1 MIEIKRALISV
12 SDKTGIVELAKEL
25 KKFGVEIISTGGT
38 AKKLRSAGIKV
49 KDIAKITGFPELL
62 DGRVKTL
69 HPKIFAGLLAC
80 RDKTKH
86 LQQLKKQN
94 IGLIDMVVVNLYPF
108 AETVKKKGVKEE
120 EIIENIDIGGPSLL
134 RAAAK
139 NFQDVVI
146 ITSPVKYREIIKELK
161 ENNGRIKKE
170 SSKRLAIEVFELTN
184 RYDYLIAQY
193 LKETTLK
200 EEFPEAKEIF
210 LEKIQDLRYGEN
222 PHQNAALYRERET
235 LEKYPLTQAKK
246 LQGKELS
253 FNNFLDLEAALSIVK
268 EFKEPAAVVIKHT
281 NPTGVALGRNVS
293 EAYKKAYKTDPVS
306 AFGSVVAINR
316 KAEKSFA
323 QQVKGRF
330 VEAII
335 APDFEKDALK
345 ILAKKK
351 NLRLLQ
357 LKIQNDKVIASRRR
371 SNLEIATSSATKSR
385 LLAMTPNPNS
395 YDYRRISG
403 GLLIQ
408 GKDNQLFAGRLK
420 VVTGRKPTKKE
431 SEDLKFAWAVAKHV
445 KSNSIVLVKNKAT
458 IGVGAGQM
466 SRVDSSEIALRKAEK
481 SNLNVKG
488 TVAASDAF
496 FPFPDGVELLAEKG
510 VKVIIQP
517 GGSIK
522 DKEVIAAAD
531 KNKIAMVFTGIR
543 HFRH

>member
-1 MIEIKRALISV
+1 MIEIKRVLISV
-12 SDKTGIVELAKEL
+12 SDKTGVVELAKEL

-86 LQQLKKQN
+86 LRQLKKQN

-108 AETVKKKGVKEE
+108 AETVKRKGVKEE

-146 ITSPVKYREIIKELK
+146 ITSPAKYREIIKELK
-161 ENNGRIKKE
+161 ANNGKIKKE
-170 SSKRLAIEVFELTN
+170 TSRRLAIEVFQLTN

-193 LKETTLK
+193 LKETTLE

-222 PHQNAALYRERET
+222 PHQNAALYREKGF
-235 LEKYPLTQAKK
+235 LGKDFLTEAKK

-293 EAYKKAYKTDPVS
+293 EAYKKAYRTDPVS

-316 KAEKSFA
+316 KADRSFA
-323 QQVKGRF
+323 QQIKNRF

-335 APDFEKDALK
+335 APDFDKESLK

-357 LKIQNDKVIASRRR
+357 LSALNFQLSTKV
-371 SNLEIATSSATKSR
+371 
-385 LLAMTPNPNS
+385 

-408 GKDNQLFAGRLK
+408 GKDNQLFKGRLK
-420 VVTGRKPTKKE
+420 VVTKRKPTKKE
-431 SEDLKFAWAVAKHV
+431 IDDLKFAWAVAKHI
-445 KSNSIVLVKNKAT
+445 KSNAIVLVKNKAT

-481 SNLNVKG
+481 SNLTVKG

-496 FPFPDGVELLAEKG
+496 FPFPDGVELLAKKG
-510 VKVIIQP
+510 VRAIIQP

-522 DKEVIAAAD
+522 DKEVIVAAD

-543 HFRH
+543 HFKH

>member
-1 MIEIKRALISV
+1 MIKIKRALISV

-25 KKFGVEIISTGGT
+25 KKYGVEIISTGGT
-38 AKKLRSAGIKV
+38 AKKLRSVGMKV

-94 IGLIDMVVVNLYPF
+94 IGLIDLVVVNLYPF
-108 AETVKKKGVKEE
+108 AETLKKKGVKEE

-139 NFQDVVI
+139 NFQDVAI
-146 ITSPVKYREIIKELK
+146 ITSPVQYREIIGELK
-161 ENNGRIKKE
+161 ANNGRIKKE
-170 SSKRLAIEVFELTN
+170 TSRKLEIEVFELTK

-193 LKETTLK
+193 LKETTLE
-200 EEFPEAKEIF
+200 EEFPESKEIF

-235 LEKYPLTQAKK
+235 LEKHPLTNAKK

-253 FNNFLDLEAALSIVK
+253 FNNFLDLEAALGIVK

-293 EAYKKAYKTDPVS
+293 EAYRNAYRTDPVS

-316 KAEKSFA
+316 KADKSFA
-323 QQVKGRF
+323 QQIKTRF

-357 LKIQNDKVIASRRR
+357 LSTLNFKLS
-371 SNLEIATSSATKSR
+371 TK
-385 LLAMTPNPNS
+385 T

-403 GLLIQ
+403 GFLIQ
-408 GKDNQLFAGRLK
+408 GKDNQLFKGRLR
-420 VVTGRKPTKKE
+420 VVSKRKPTKKE
-431 SEDLKFAWAVAKHV
+431 TDDLKFAWAVAKHI
-445 KSNSIVLVKNKAT
+445 KSNAIVLVKNKAT

-466 SRVDSSEIALRKAEK
+466 SRVDSSELALRKAEK
-481 SNLNVKG
+481 SNLTVKG
-488 TVAASDAF
+488 AVAASDAF
-496 FPFPDGVELLAEKG
+496 FPFPDGVELLAKKG
-510 VKVIIQP
+510 VRAIIQP

>member
-12 SDKTGIVELAKEL
+12 SDKTGIGELAKEL
-25 KKFGVEIISTGGT
+25 KKYGAEIISTGGT

-80 RDKTKH
+80 RNKPEH

-108 AETVKKKGVKEE
+108 AETLKKKGVKEE

-146 ITSPVKYREIIKELK
+146 ITSPVQYREIIKELK
-161 ENNGRIKKE
+161 ANNGKIKKE
-170 SSKRLAIEVFELTN
+170 TSRRLAIDVFQLTSWYN
-184 RYDYLIAQY
+184 HLIAQY

-200 EEFPEAKEIF
+200 EEFPESKEIF

-222 PHQNAALYRERET
+222 PHQNAALYREKGGSERFV
-235 LEKYPLTQAKK
+235 PLTEAKK

-268 EFKEPAAVVIKHT
+268 EFKEPAAVVIKHS
-281 NPTGVALGRNVS
+281 NPTGVALGRNIS
-293 EAYKKAYKTDPVS
+293 EAYRKAYKTDPVS

-316 KAEKSFA
+316 KGDKSFA
-323 QQVKGRF
+323 QQIKTRF

-335 APDFEKDALK
+335 APDFEKNALK

-357 LKIQNDKVIASRRR
+357 LSTLNSPL
-371 SNLEIATSSATKSR
+371 STK
-385 LLAMTPNPNS
+385 A

-408 GKDNQLFAGRLK
+408 EKDNQLFKGRLR
-420 VVTGRKPTKKE
+420 VVTKRKPTKKE
-431 SEDLKFAWAVAKHV
+431 TEDLKFAWVVAKHI
-445 KSNSIVLVKNKAT
+445 KSNAIVLVKNKAT

-481 SNLNVKG
+481 SNLTVKG

-496 FPFPDGVELLAEKG
+496 FPFPDGVELLAKKG
-510 VKVIIQP
+510 VRAIIQP
-517 GGSIK
+517 GGSIR

-531 KNKIAMVFTGIR
+531 KNKIAMVFAGIR

>member
-1 MIEIKRALISV
+1 MIEIKRVLISV

-25 KKFGVEIISTGGT
+25 KKYDVEIISTGGT

-94 IGLIDMVVVNLYPF
+94 IGLIDLVVVNLYPF
-108 AETVKKKGVKEE
+108 AETLKKKGVKEE

-161 ENNGRIKKE
+161 TNNGRIKKE
-170 SSKRLAIEVFELTN
+170 TSRMLAIDVFQLTN

-200 EEFPEAKEIF
+200 EEFPESKEIF

-222 PHQNAALYRERET
+222 PHQNAALYREKGVSGR
-235 LEKYPLTQAKK
+235 YPLTQAKK

-281 NPTGVALGRNVS
+281 NPTGVALGRKVS

-316 KAEKSFA
+316 KADKSFA
-323 QQVKGRF
+323 QQIKTRF

-345 ILAKKK
+345 ILTKKK

-357 LKIQNDKVIASRRR
+357 LSTKCRGRIYPTRGLDKS
-371 SNLEIATSSATKSR
+371 SPYNFEIPYNK
-385 LLAMTPNPNS
+385 L

-408 GKDNQLFAGRLK
+408 GKDNQLFKGRLR
-420 VVTGRKPTKKE
+420 VVTKRKPTKKE
-431 SEDLKFAWAVAKHV
+431 TADLKFAWAVAKHI
-445 KSNSIVLVKNKAT
+445 KSNAIVLVKNKVT

-466 SRVDSSEIALRKAEK
+466 SRVDSSEIALRKAKK
-481 SNLNVKG
+481 SNLTVKG

-496 FPFPDGVELLAEKG
+496 FPFSDGIELLAEKR
-510 VKVIIQP
+510 VKAIIQP
-517 GGSIK
+517 GGSLR

-531 KNKIAMVFTGIR
+531 KNKIAMVFTRIR

>member
-1 MIEIKRALISV
+1 M
-12 SDKTGIVELAKEL
+12 
-25 KKFGVEIISTGGT
+25 KKCGVEIISTGGT

-49 KDIAKITGFPELL
+49 KDVAKITGFPELL

-86 LQQLKKQN
+86 LQQLKRQN

-108 AETVKKKGVKEE
+108 AETLKKKGVKEE

-139 NFQDVVI
+139 NFQDVAI
-146 ITSPVKYREIIKELK
+146 ITSPVQYREIIKELK
-161 ENNGRIKKE
+161 ANNGRIKKE
-170 SSKRLAIEVFELTN
+170 TSRRLAIDVFQLTN

-193 LKETTLK
+193 LKETTLE
-200 EEFPEAKEIF
+200 EEFPESKEIF

-222 PHQNAALYRERET
+222 PHQNAALYREKGA
-235 LEKYPLTQAKK
+235 LEKYLPLTEAKK

-293 EAYKKAYKTDPVS
+293 EAYKNAYRTDPVS

-316 KAEKSFA
+316 KGDKSFA
-323 QQVKGRF
+323 QQIKTRF

-335 APDFEKDALK
+335 APDFDQDALK

-357 LKIQNDKVIASRRR
+357 LKTQNSKFKIQN
-371 SNLEIATSSATKSR
+371 L
-385 LLAMTPNPNS
+385 

-408 GKDNQLFAGRLK
+408 EKDDKLFKGRLR
-420 VVTGRKPTKKE
+420 VVTKRKPTKKE
-431 SEDLKFAWAVAKHV
+431 TDDLKFAWAVAKHI
-445 KSNSIVLVKNKAT
+445 KSNAIVLVKNRAT

-466 SRVDSSEIALRKAEK
+466 SRVDSSELALRKAEK
-481 SNLNVKG
+481 SNLTVKG
-488 TVAASDAF
+488 AVAASDAF
-496 FPFPDGVELLAEKG
+496 FPFSDGVELLAKKG
-510 VKVIIQP
+510 VRAIIQP

>member
-25 KKFGVEIISTGGT
+25 KKYGVEIISTGGT

-80 RDKTKH
+80 RNKPKH

-94 IGLIDMVVVNLYPF
+94 IGLIDLVVVNLYPF
-108 AETVKKKGVKEE
+108 AETLKKKGVKEE

-161 ENNGRIKKE
+161 TNNGRIKKE
-170 SSKRLAIEVFELTN
+170 TSRKLAIDVFQLTN

-193 LKETTLK
+193 LKETTLE

-222 PHQNAALYRERET
+222 PHQNAALYQ
-235 LEKYPLTQAKK
+235 EKGALGKFALTEAKK

-293 EAYKKAYKTDPVS
+293 EAYKKAYRTDPVS

-316 KAEKSFA
+316 KGDKSFA
-323 QQVKGRF
+323 QQIKTRF

-335 APDFEKDALK
+335 AQDFDQDALK
-345 ILAKKK
+345 ILVKKK

-357 LKIQNDKVIASRRR
+357 LSTLNFKLSTKV
-371 SNLEIATSSATKSR
+371 
-385 LLAMTPNPNS
+385 

-408 GKDNQLFAGRLK
+408 EKDNQLFKGRLR
-420 VVTGRKPTKKE
+420 VVTKRKPTKKE
-431 SEDLKFAWAVAKHV
+431 TDDLKFAWAVGKHI
-445 KSNSIVLVKNKAT
+445 KSNAIVLVKNKAT

-481 SNLNVKG
+481 SNLTIKG
-488 TVAASDAF
+488 AAAASDAF
-496 FPFPDGVELLAEKG
+496 FPFPDGVELLAKKG
-510 VKVIIQP
+510 VRAIIQP